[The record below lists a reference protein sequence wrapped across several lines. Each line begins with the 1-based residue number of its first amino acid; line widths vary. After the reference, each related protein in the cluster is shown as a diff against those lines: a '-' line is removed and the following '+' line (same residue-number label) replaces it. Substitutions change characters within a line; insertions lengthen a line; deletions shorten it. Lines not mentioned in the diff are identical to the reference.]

1 MKKKSIVK
9 FTLLSILSV
18 IAISCEQEFTEMG
31 SEIIDSDQF
40 GFDKYLVQNIST
52 TNSESGIANTRNLPI
67 NSFGV
72 YTHSAFGKTAAHFVT
87 QLEMKSNTDLTSFG
101 ANPVLDSVYVYIPF
115 TSTV

>member
-18 IAISCEQEFTEMG
+18 TAISCEQEFTEMG

-52 TNSESGIANTRNLPI
+52 TNSESAVANTRNLP
-67 NSFGV
+67 N
-72 YTHSAFGKTAAHFVT
+72 K
-87 QLEMKSNTDLTSFG
+87 
-101 ANPVLDSVYVYIPF
+101 
-115 TSTV
+115 